1 MPGHDSV
8 FDCAHAMSPTA
19 ILWYRILMIAGGFT
33 FGLFADRR
41 PFGETVL
48 GHPIVVFCVIA
59 GIGLLVLRVVRA
71 RPVPEIIPERA
82 LVIGF
87 LLGIAAF
94 LVGNWIGVHVFAAR

>member
-1 MPGHDSV
+1 MNR
-8 FDCAHAMSPTA
+8 TA
-19 ILWYRILMIAGGFT
+19 VLWYRILMIAGGFA

-59 GIGLLVLRVVRA
+59 GIGLLVLRIVRA

-94 LVGNWIGVHVFAAR
+94 LVGNWIGVHLFALR